1 MRALAPGA
9 RRAWIGGALAALA
22 LSGGGACTS
31 LSGVGDLVFGA
42 GQGGGGAGQGG
53 VGQGGVGQGGAVGS
67 GAGSTGG
74 GGASE
79 GGAGAGEGGA
89 GEGGT
94 GGGGDGG
101 SGGAGEGGAGEGGA
115 GGGQAPGPPTA
126 AELLALTA
134 SCRPASSGLFRN
146 AFDGNAEPGIPVCGL
161 NGAYFWQAGMGI
173 DCDGLSHESSECP
186 SSTAHTALADS
197 QGNALDSVHL
207 PFVVA
212 PNSWPD
218 ECDAVAWNHRDA
230 GVELGAVVAVIRG
243 DTVAYGI
250 LGDTGECDTIGM
262 GSYAMAQAVGIERPG
277 AGVESGVTYIAFA
290 GPRAVVDPVED
301 HAKAEE
307 LGIQLAAELLAA
319 P

>member
-1 MRALAPGA
+1 M
-9 RRAWIGGALAALA
+9 GALAALA
-22 LSGGGACTS
+22 LSGGACTS
-31 LSGVGDLVFGA
+31 ISGVGDLEFGV
-42 GQGGGGAGQGG
+42 GQGGGGTG
-53 VGQGGVGQGGAVGS
+53 GGVGQGGAGGS
-67 GAGSTGG
+67 GAGGGTGG
-74 GGASE
+74 TGGSGAGQ

-94 GGGGDGG
+94 GAGGG
-101 SGGAGEGGAGEGGA
+101 GGAGEGGA
-115 GGGQAPGPPTA
+115 GGGQPPGPPTA

-134 SCRPASSGLFRN
+134 SCRPASSGPFRN

-186 SSTAHTALADS
+186 SSTAHTALSDS

-207 PFVVA
+207 PFIVA
-212 PNSWPD
+212 PNSWPG
-218 ECDAVAWNHRDA
+218 ECDALAWNHKDA

-277 AGVESGVTYIAFA
+277 VGVASGITYIVFA

-307 LGIQLAAELLAA
+307 LGIQLAAQLLAA

>member
-1 MRALAPGA
+1 M
-9 RRAWIGGALAALA
+9 GALAALA
-22 LSGGGACTS
+22 LSGGSACTS
-31 LSGVGDLVFGA
+31 ISGIGELEF
-42 GQGGGGAGQGG
+42 
-53 VGQGGVGQGGAVGS
+53 
-67 GAGSTGG
+67 
-74 GGASE
+74 
-79 GGAGAGEGGA
+79 GAGAGEGGPGGGGAGHGGAGGSGAGAGEGGTGGSGSGEGGAGAGA

-94 GGGGDGG
+94 GGGAGGG
-101 SGGAGEGGAGEGGA
+101 SGGGVGEGGT

-134 SCRPASSGLFRN
+134 SCRQASLGPFRN
-146 AFDGNAEPGIPVCGL
+146 AFDGSAEPGIPVCQL

-173 DCDGLSHESSECP
+173 DCDGLSHGSPECP

-218 ECDAVAWNHRDA
+218 ECDAVAWNHKDA

-262 GSYAMAQAVGIERPG
+262 GSYAMAQAVGIEQPG
-277 AGVESGVTYIAFA
+277 AGVASGVTYIAFA

-301 HAKAEE
+301 HARAEE
-307 LGIQLAAELLAA
+307 LGIRLAAQLLAA

>member
-1 MRALAPGA
+1 MRTLAPRA
-9 RRAWIGGALAALA
+9 RRGWRVGALAALA
-22 LSGGGACTS
+22 LSGGSACTS
-31 LSGVGDLVFGA
+31 ISGIGDLEFGV
-42 GQGGGGAGQGG
+42 GQGGGGTGA
-53 VGQGGVGQGGAVGS
+53 GGVGQGGAGGS
-67 GAGSTGG
+67 GAGGGSTGG
-74 GGASE
+74 SGASQ
-79 GGAGAGEGGA
+79 GGAGAGDGGA

-94 GGGGDGG
+94 GGGGHGG
-101 SGGAGEGGAGEGGA
+101 SGGGAGEGGT
-115 GGGQAPGPPTA
+115 GGGQPPGPPTA

-134 SCRPASSGLFRN
+134 SCRPASSGSFRN
-146 AFDGNAEPGIPVCGL
+146 AFDGSAEPGIPVCQL
-161 NGAYFWQAGMGI
+161 SGAYFWQAGMGI
-173 DCDGLSHESSECP
+173 DCDGLSHESTECP

-218 ECDAVAWNHRDA
+218 ECAAVAWNHRDA

-250 LGDTGECDTIGM
+250 LGDTGECDSIGM

-277 AGVESGVTYIAFA
+277 AGVASGVTYIAFA

-307 LGIQLAAELLAA
+307 LGSQLAAQLLAA